1 MGMLDGK
8 AVVITGA
15 GQGIGAAFARGVAAE
30 GARVVVNDIAAGL
43 AGDVVASI
51 EALGGTASA
60 CIADV
65 TRWDEASR
73 LVAHCIEQ
81 FGRIDGLV
89 NNAGLHH
96 LGELKD
102 YDPAA
107 ARALVE
113 VNVLGPMNC
122 AAHAVK
128 PMLAQRSGSIVNLVS
143 GAHMGLSA
151 MGVYGAS
158 KGAVASMVYSWAVEL
173 AGTGVRVNGL
183 SPMGLTRMTY
193 TTTAHYY
200 DAETQA
206 KFIAHT
212 PPPEANAPV
221 LEYLLSDRASAING
235 QIVRIDQGDLQ
246 LCTHPALLIPAIHR
260 DNWTAEAVAEAF
272 ERDLAQRQ
280 VPCGIWAME
289 NLPVQNRGGFWDK
302 LQD

>member
-60 CIADV
+60 CFADV

-128 PMLAQRSGSIVNLVS
+128 PVVAQ
-143 GAHMGLSA
+143 
-151 MGVYGAS
+151 
-158 KGAVASMVYSWAVEL
+158 K
-173 AGTGVRVNGL
+173 
-183 SPMGLTRMTY
+183 
-193 TTTAHYY
+193 
-200 DAETQA
+200 
-206 KFIAHT
+206 
-212 PPPEANAPV
+212 PPT
-221 LEYLLSDRASAING
+221 D
-235 QIVRIDQGDLQ
+235 QIVVR
-246 LCTHPALLIPAIHR
+246 PIPCML
-260 DNWTAEAVAEAF
+260 V
-272 ERDLAQRQ
+272 L
-280 VPCGIWAME
+280 
-289 NLPVQNRGGFWDK
+289 
-302 LQD
+302 